1 MQSEIQSKPN
11 QKVFFFFL
19 KWSMDKIIQAFQI
32 LLYQNSPW
40 IFKSFSIK
48 AKINYKIRYSFNSSL
63 D

>member
-1 MQSEIQSKPN
+1 
-11 QKVFFFFL
+11 
-19 KWSMDKIIQAFQI
+19 MDKIKQAFQI
-32 LLYQNSPW
+32 LLSQNSPW